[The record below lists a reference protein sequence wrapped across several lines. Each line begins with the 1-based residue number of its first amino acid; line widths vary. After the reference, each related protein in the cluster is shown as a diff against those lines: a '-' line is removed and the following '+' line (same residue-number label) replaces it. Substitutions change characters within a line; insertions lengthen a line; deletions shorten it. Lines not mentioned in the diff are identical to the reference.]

1 MTKSSPPP
9 AETIAIF
16 WHLQDVISIR
26 PDLTLEQAAAV
37 LQSVL
42 DNHDAAIGVN
52 WDVLERCAES
62 LVPESCKPNP
72 MTGLLNGAATDLGID
87 GG

>member
-1 MTKSSPPP
+1 MTKTTPPP
-9 AETIAIF
+9 AETITII

-42 DNHDAAIGVN
+42 ENHDATIGVN

-62 LVPESCKPNP
+62 LFPESC
-72 MTGLLNGAATDLGID
+72 
-87 GG
+87 